1 MKIKPTNMKMHNLSQ
16 KILQFVPYLAT
27 SLLYPLYAYFSS
39 GRSLLK
45 LMDAMTITGLV
56 FIVLGIIYSM
66 VRRGD
71 FDITEYMARRSVR
84 KGNVKPFKTFKE
96 DKKEERKDSLNYPF
110 WTGLALLAVSALLT
124 IFVY

>member
-1 MKIKPTNMKMHNLSQ
+1 MRNRSVKIQ
-16 KILQFVPYLAT
+16 RLAA
-27 SLLYPLYAYFSS
+27 SLITALFYPLYAYFSS

-71 FDITEYMARRSVR
+71 FDITEYMTRRSVR
-84 KGNVKPFKTFKE
+84 KGNVKPFKAFKE

>member
-1 MKIKPTNMKMHNLSQ
+1 MKMHNLSQ

-84 KGNVKPFKTFKE
+84 KGNVKPFQAFKE